1 MGFTLGL
8 HDVHYRNNS
17 YYTENYVADK
27 EAYGSA
33 WESQRITGTGYD
45 AKLGVIFR
53 PVADS
58 PFRIGAYVNSPVL
71 YDLSL
76 SCFSSLLIV
85 LSSSSFFCS
94 YVVRSI
100 GKELILRMRSL

>member
-58 PFRIGAYVNSPVL
+58 PFRIGAYVNSPVF

-76 SCFSSLLIV
+76 SGAADL
-85 LSSSSFFCS
+85 
-94 YVVRSI
+94 
-100 GKELILRMRSL
+100 ELTDTEHC